1 MPIGAYDTHTLQGVV
16 RKLRQPRMYFL
27 DLLFT
32 SQVNFDD
39 EFIDFDIV
47 DEGRRIAPFVSP
59 NVQGRV
65 MKEKG
70 FETRRFKPAY
80 LKPKNIVDPSKPLKR
95 MPGEAIGGSMSAE
108 QRYNAHVAN
117 LLNVQRMSIMRRWEL
132 MAASAVLN
140 GSVTV
145 KGEDYPEVTVDFQRP
160 SNLTVTPATAWDQAG
175 ATIIEDLD
183 DWTRLVQEESGRTV
197 VRITMGTSVWPVF
210 SQNEA
215 VKELLDTRRG
225 STSTMELGPGN
236 GDSAQYKGTLGASLE
251 VWVYNDIY
259 EDDAGA
265 KQNIMPA
272 DAVVLTCA
280 DIDGT
285 RAFGAIMDARAGYQA
300 LDIFPKM
307 WINEDPSVTY
317 LMNQSAPLM
326 IPGMPEA
333 TLRANVLTP

>member
-16 RKLRQPRMYFL
+16 RKLRQPRMYWL
-27 DLLFT
+27 DLLFNT
-32 SQVNFDD
+32 TVNFDD
-39 EFIDFDIV
+39 EYIDFDIV

-65 MKEKG
+65 MREKG

-95 MPGEAIGGSMSAE
+95 MPGEAIGGNMSAE

-117 LLNVQRMSIMRRWEL
+117 LLLQQRYMIWRRWEL

-160 SNLTVTPATAWDQAG
+160 ANLTVTPATAWDASSP
-175 ATIIEDLD
+175 TIVEDID
-183 DWTRLVQEESGRTV
+183 DWTRIVHEESGRTV
-197 VRITMGTSVWPVF
+197 VRITMAPDVWPVF

-225 STSTMELGPGN
+225 STSQMETGPGN
-236 GDSAQYKGTLGASLE
+236 GEPAQYKGTLGASLE

-259 EDDAGA
+259 EDDNGD
-265 KQNIMPA
+265 KQNIMPSGS
-272 DAVVLTCA
+272 VTLTCS
-280 DIDGT
+280 DIDGV
-285 RAFGAIMDARAGYQA
+285 RAFGAIMDARAGYQPV
-300 LDIFPKM
+300 DIFPKM

-317 LMNQSAPLM
+317 VMNQSAPLM

-333 TLRANVLTP
+333 TLRANVLS